1 MSIRERT
8 WETKGVTK
16 SAYVVDYYAQT
27 GKRHIKT
34 FAKKKEALAFEA
46 KTRIEVNGKVH
57 VADSQTVTVAE
68 AAKYWLSACT
78 DLERSTVTQ
87 YTQHVNLHIVP
98 FVGKKKLNEI
108 SIPAIRTFLDRLKVE
123 PCPPDY
129 PSKRMRGKP
138 RSAALVRAVR
148 VSLGALLSDAQ
159 ERGLVVQNAVKDLGR
174 KKGKGKAQAAARHKE
189 QVQVGVDI
197 PLTAE
202 ARAILAAAK
211 GKSRVFL
218 MTAILTGMR
227 ASELR
232 GLRWTDLDL
241 GKAMVTIRQRADA
254 YHEIGSPKSK
264 KGRRKIPLPADLVKA
279 LKEWQKDCPAGAL
292 GLVFPSGT
300 GKIEFYANITKR
312 WFYPAQLAA
321 SVVTDTG
328 EKDAKGNPV
337 LEPKYSGLH
346 ALRHFYA
353 SWLINRP
360 EDGGLG
366 LPPKIVQERMGHSSI
381 QVTLDIYSH
390 LFPTGD
396 DAGAMDNA
404 AAALLA

>member
-8 WETKGVTK
+8 WETKGVQKT
-16 SAYVVDYYAQT
+16 AWIVDYYAQT

-34 FAKKKEALAFEA
+34 FSKKKDALAFEA
-46 KTRIEVNGKVH
+46 KARIEVNGKVH
-57 VADSQTVTVAE
+57 VADSATVTVAE
-68 AAKYWLSACT
+68 AAKYWLASCAE
-78 DLERSTVTQ
+78 LERSTVAQ
-87 YTQHVNLHIVP
+87 YTQHVNLHVVP
-98 FVGKKKLNEI
+98 FIGKKKLNEI
-108 SIPAIRTFLDRLKVE
+108 TIPAVRTFLDNLAAN
-123 PCPPDY
+123 
-129 PSKRMRGKP
+129 G
-138 RSAALVRAVR
+138 RSAAMVRAVR

-174 KKGKGKAQAAARHKE
+174 KKGKAQAAARHKE

-197 PLTAE
+197 PMPAE
-202 ARAILAAAK
+202 VRAMLAAAN
-211 GKSRVFL
+211 GKPRVFL

-241 GKAMVTIRQRADA
+241 DKATVTIRQRADA
-254 YHEIGSPKSK
+254 YHEIGSPKSS
-264 KGRRKIPLPADLVKA
+264 KGRRTIPLPADLVKA

-321 SVVTDTG
+321 GVTIDTG
-328 EKDAKGNPV
+328 GKDAKGNPI

-366 LPPKIVQERMGHSSI
+366 LPPKIVQDRMGHSSI
-381 QVTLDIYSH
+381 QVTLDTYSH
-390 LFPTGD
+390 LFPKGD

-404 AAALLA
+404 AAALLV

>member
-1 MSIRERT
+1 MNSVSHIETGAAMSIRERT
-8 WETKGVTK
+8 WETKGVQKT
-16 SAYVVDYYAQT
+16 AWIVDYYAQT

-34 FAKKKEALAFEA
+34 FSKKKEALAFEA

-68 AAKYWLSACT
+68 AAKYWLAACA
-78 DLERSTVTQ
+78 DLERSTVAQ

-98 FVGKKKLNEI
+98 LIGKKKLNEI
-108 SIPAIRTFLDRLKVE
+108 TIPAVRTFLDNLAAN
-123 PCPPDY
+123 
-129 PSKRMRGKP
+129 G
-138 RSAALVRAVR
+138 RSAAMVRAVR

-174 KKGKGKAQAAARHKE
+174 KKGKTQAAARHKE

-197 PLTAE
+197 PMPAE
-202 ARAILAAAK
+202 VRAMLAAAK
-211 GKSRVFL
+211 GKPRVFL
-218 MTAILTGMR
+218 MTAILTGLR
-227 ASELR
+227 SSELR

-241 GKAMVTIRQRADA
+241 DKATVTIRQRADA
-254 YHEIGSPKSK
+254 YHEIGSPKSS
-264 KGRRKIPLPADLVKA
+264 KGRRTIPLPADLVKA

-321 SVVTDTG
+321 GVTIDTG
-328 EKDAKGNPV
+328 EKDAKGNAV

-366 LPPKIVQERMGHSSI
+366 LPPKIVQDRMGHSSI
-381 QVTLDIYSH
+381 QVTLDTYSH
-390 LFPTGD
+390 LFPKGD

-404 AAALLA
+404 AAALLAF